1 MCQNFQFA
9 TSAGPA
15 YDRKSQKSGVRKGYP
30 KWLTQSTDTADD
42 SAVPS
47 AGSLLET
54 IDADEA
60 MLELIQ
66 FRGDG
71 LLELLTSTGDS
82 LIQVFSDGN
91 LFFDF
96 GGVHP
101 IARRSNPLIVRAPAG
116 SSLQIAYRQA
126 GQVWTKSWTTA

>member
-1 MCQNFQFA
+1 MNRRGFLQA
-9 TSAGPA
+9 LIGVTMAPLLPVLPIGYSRGVGGLIVPA
-15 YDRKSQKSGVRKGYP
+15 
-30 KWLTQSTDTADD
+30 
-42 SAVPS
+42 
-47 AGSLLET
+47 AGSLLAT

-71 LLELLTSTGDS
+71 LLELLTSTGES
-82 LIQVFSDGN
+82 LMQVFSDGN

-96 GGVHP
+96 GGVCP
-101 IARRSNPLIVRAPAG
+101 IARRSNPLVVRAPAG

-126 GQVWTKSWTTA
+126 GQVWTKTWTTA